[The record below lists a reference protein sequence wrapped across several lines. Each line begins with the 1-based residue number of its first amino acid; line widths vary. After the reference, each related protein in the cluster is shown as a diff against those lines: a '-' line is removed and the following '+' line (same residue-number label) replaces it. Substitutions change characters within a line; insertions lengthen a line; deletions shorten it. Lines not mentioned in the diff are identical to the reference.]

1 MSDTTPSSSSVTTQV
16 RRTVR
21 QTWNTVLTIYYANS
35 PSWRALK
42 SGALFFLGF
51 FVWAGSNILYSYQ
64 PTWTFLQYPM
74 AYGFLLIAYGPI
86 HHLVVIPLALRWRR
100 SSGAKQRIGKR
111 LPNSMLTLF
120 VVAILVLGTFPAG
133 PMTIDF
139 ASALEGTSADINP
152 DLACVKH
159 TGEGGAEVHCHF
171 TNANGVSS
179 VEVVSGDTV
188 IARDD
193 KPPFEFTIQESEM
206 ETVVGKQQFRVVLK
220 DENGNVLRRY
230 TRRLSMI
237 RED

>member
-1 MSDTTPSSSSVTTQV
+1 MSDTTTSPTTHI

-21 QTWNTVLTIYYANS
+21 QTWNTVLTVYYANS
-35 PSWRALK
+35 LSWRALK
-42 SGALFFLGF
+42 AGALFFLGF

-74 AYGFLLIAYGPI
+74 AYGFLLIVYGPI
-86 HHLVVIPLALRWRR
+86 HHIVVIPLALRWRR
-100 SSGAKQRIGKR
+100 RSGTKQTVGKR
-111 LPNSMLTLF
+111 LPNTMLTLF

-139 ASALEGTSADINP
+139 ASALEESGADINP

-159 TGEGGAEVHCHF
+159 TGESGAEVHCHF
-171 TNANGVSS
+171 TNAKGVST
-179 VEVVSGDTV
+179 VEVESGGTT
-188 IARDD
+188 IATDED
-193 KPPFEFTIQESEM
+193 APFEFTIAESDM
-206 ETVVGKQQFRVVLK
+206 ETVVGEKQFRVILK
-220 DENGNVLRRY
+220 DDDGNVLRRY